1 MNIERESDYMNKKIA
16 EQAILNHAI
25 LNTVKICKNKENDTC
40 DGCLLSEYDCPF
52 IDLKYDLKKEFSYE

>member
-1 MNIERESDYMNKKIA
+1 MDKKIV
-16 EQAILNHAI
+16 EQAILNRAI